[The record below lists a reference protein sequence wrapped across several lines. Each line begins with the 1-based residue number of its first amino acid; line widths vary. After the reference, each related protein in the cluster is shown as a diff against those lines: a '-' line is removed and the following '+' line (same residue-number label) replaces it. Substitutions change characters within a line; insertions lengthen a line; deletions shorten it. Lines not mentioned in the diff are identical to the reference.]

1 MHPVTESGSKSR
13 VQMSAKMNSRHKRII
28 DTKERDRLPEKSA
41 GGL

>member
-13 VQMSAKMNSRHKRII
+13 VQMSAKKNNVMY
-28 DTKERDRLPEKSA
+28 TKERDRLPEKSA